1 MRKKIIAIFMIILF
15 LGISILPTVCGNET
29 KNITQNLRYC
39 YFVVGIIYNK
49 EEIDTNFYL
58 INMTGFYI
66 GIISNGYRLL
76 DFNMFSN
83 EIIGF
88 YYETK
93 IGVFT
98 NHVICGIF
106 MFKTVSQMRS
116 QYYDNS

>member
-1 MRKKIIAIFMIILF
+1 MLKKLIAIFMIILF

-29 KNITQNLRYC
+29 KNNTQNLRYC
-39 YFVVGIIYNK
+39 YFVVGIINNK

-66 GIISNGYRLL
+66 GIISNGGILL

-83 EIIGF
+83 EKIGF

-93 IGVFT
+93 IGIFT
-98 NHVICGIF
+98 EHIICGIF
-106 MFKTVSQMRS
+106 TFTS
-116 QYYDNS
+116 